1 MKNLF
6 RGAALFIGGAL
17 VGAAAAMLLTPKN
30 GEEVRQQIADYAEEA
45 KKHMQDY
52 CDRLKQDLA
61 EANAAEEQPKDE
73 PVKEEA

>member
-1 MKNLF
+1 MSNLF

-17 VGAAAAMLLTPKN
+17 VGAAAAMLLTPKT

-52 CDRLKQDLA
+52 CDQLKQNLS
-61 EANAAEEQPKDE
+61 EANAAGEQPSEE